1 MATVDLPKILPYQPV
16 RMSVERYHRLIE
28 AGAFSEQDAFEL
40 LDGVVSETMSKNP
53 PHRIATRLCDLAL
66 SRIAPKG
73 WHVQNQEPVT
83 FSNSEPEPDV
93 AVIRGELADYASRHP
108 GALEIALVVEVA
120 DTSLVTDRYKA
131 QLYAEARIPTYWIV
145 NLSERVIEVFE
156 EPTLEAGTA
165 HYTKTRLYSLDEP
178 VPVVIDGKHIASLPV
193 KEWFPLASN

>member
-1 MATVDLPKILPYQPV
+1 
-16 RMSVERYHRLIE
+16 
-28 AGAFSEQDAFEL
+28 
-40 LDGVVSETMSKNP
+40 MSKNP

-66 SRIAPKG
+66 SRIVPKG

-131 QLYAEARIPTYWIV
+131 QLYAEARIPTYWIL